1 VAEEKIV
8 TINLRKKLLKK
19 ARWKRNKIAISR
31 IREMIKRISK
41 AEKVVFEKKLSN
53 KIFSKPISKIRIRT
67 IKIDDKSVR
76 AELVE

>member
-53 KIFSKPISKIRIRT
+53 KIFSEPLSKIRIRT

>member
-1 VAEEKIV
+1 MAEEKIV

-53 KIFSKPISKIRIRT
+53 KIFSEPLSKIRIRT